1 MRRRRIRGPDR
12 RGDRSTRR
20 LSDPPLLDRLLAT
33 PQARIVTISSTAHK
47 IGRINFDDLQ
57 SARSYRRWRAYGQSK
72 LANLLFAFELDR
84 RLRAAGAELRSVAA
98 HPGYAATNL
107 QFAATPSR
115 LERTGSAF
123 LNRVYAQSAAEGA
136 LPTLHAA
143 TTDIPGGSFVGPD
156 GFMEMRGHPTL
167 VKATRAANDPDTAR
181 RLWERSEQLT
191 DVHYAFT
198 RQAVAEP
205 SQQAS

>member
-1 MRRRRIRGPDR
+1 
-12 RGDRSTRR
+12 
-20 LSDPPLLDRLLAT
+20 LALQLCT
-33 PQARIVTISSTAHK
+33 VAISTAKPTRNHP
-47 IGRINFDDLQ
+47 
-57 SARSYRRWRAYGQSK
+57 S
-72 LANLLFAFELDR
+72 
-84 RLRAAGAELRSVAA
+84 A

-123 LNRVYAQSAAEGA
+123 LNRVYAQSAAQGA
-136 LPTLHAA
+136 LPTLYAA